1 MSPEPGAALISASK
15 HPWLNERTDAKA
27 PDRYGRRP
35 PSIASIT
42 SWAPSSLCWR
52 LSRANDA
59 RLPGNVSTRPGND
72 VDASLMGASAMG
84 RPSVPA
90 ERLAIGPGRQPLDG
104 GRIQGES

>member
-27 PDRYGRRP
+27 PERYGRRP
-35 PSIASIT
+35 PSIESIT
-42 SWAPSSLCWR
+42 SCAPSSLCWR

-72 VDASLMGASAMG
+72 VDASVMGASTMG
-84 RPSVPA
+84 GPA
-90 ERLAIGPGRQPLDG
+90 GRAEWLAFCTGRHPLDG
-104 GRIQGES
+104 G